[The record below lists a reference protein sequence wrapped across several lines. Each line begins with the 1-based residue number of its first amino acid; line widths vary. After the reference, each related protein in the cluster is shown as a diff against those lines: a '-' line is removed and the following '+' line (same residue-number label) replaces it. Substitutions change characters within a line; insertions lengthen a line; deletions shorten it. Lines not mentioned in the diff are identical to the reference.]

1 MNENLKEMLK
11 VAEGRHLRAEEK
23 QLFQEYYEELP
34 KRLELMRLLQQK
46 EKSCIHQALNGFFGE
61 YPGMNNAPDTRLKAE
76 RDMTYLY
83 RAATNAMVQHD
94 FLALAQ
100 KADYIFSIF
109 ANLGFPAGTMEAAYQ
124 HLRQNLQ
131 TELDKTTWEY
141 VRPFFQILSEQRLT
155 DWRELQRK
163 MPVLLDR
170 TTEFVFSNWPQL
182 KNLPDVDAHLKK
194 DIHSLLNTAGLA
206 MLSQSPTPI
215 QEKKAWLYAYFKTL
229 RFDMQMVFQTYHQLP
244 KLSEGVLSEHCR
256 QAMQP
261 WLQHLETDR

>member
-11 VAEGRHLRAEEK
+11 VAEGRYLKAEEQ
-23 QLFQEYYEELP
+23 QLFRQYYEELP
-34 KRLELMRLLQQK
+34 KRLELMQLLQQK
-46 EKSCIHQALNGFFGE
+46 EKNCINQALNRFFGE
-61 YPGMNNAPDTRLKAE
+61 YPGMNNASDTRLKAE

-94 FLALAQ
+94 FWVLAQ
-100 KADYIFSIF
+100 KADYIFAIF

-124 HLRQNLQ
+124 HLRQSLQ

-155 DWRELQRK
+155 HWRELQKK
-163 MPVLLDR
+163 MPALLEK
-170 TTEFVFSNWPQL
+170 TANFVFSNWPQL
-182 KNLPDVDAHLKK
+182 KSLPDVDAHLKK

-206 MLSQSPTPI
+206 MLSQSPAPVN
-215 QEKKAWLYAYFKTL
+215 EKKAWLYAYFKTL

-244 KLSEGVLSEHCR
+244 KLSEDVLSDSCR

-261 WLQHLETDR
+261 WLQLLETDQ